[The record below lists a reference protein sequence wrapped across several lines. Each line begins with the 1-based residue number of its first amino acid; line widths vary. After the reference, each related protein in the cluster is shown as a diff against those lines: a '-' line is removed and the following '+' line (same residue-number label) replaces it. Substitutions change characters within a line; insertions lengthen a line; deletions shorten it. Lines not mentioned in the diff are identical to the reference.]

1 MDILKMDTLKTG
13 KRLTIGVC
21 IFALLTEIV
30 IIMATGDRG
39 GLFITLVMLFL
50 IYIGIEWARWIFVL
64 RAGFGVYFGI
74 GYVISTSNY
83 LWLLTVGAYL
93 IIAWMFGKN
102 KTVDAYLEDQKK
114 N

>member
-1 MDILKMDTLKTG
+1 MDLLKIDTLKTG
-13 KRLTIGVC
+13 KGLTIAAC
-21 IFALLTEIV
+21 IFALLTEVV

-64 RAGFGVYFGI
+64 RAGFRVFFGI